1 MKKFE
6 KVIISSLCGI
16 TLIGAIGLGVY
27 SNNKKNN
34 NGDLN
39 QNNISNYEV
48 AESTNNIK
56 NINNKNI
63 VLDLKSSLDYALDV
77 TDKNVRKNNADYV
90 IIGKI
95 KSIDGSTN
103 YNGKQN
109 IYTSIFTYG
118 QIEIETILKGNIS
131 DSEIPFIRLG
141 GDIQFSEYEKG
152 LTTSQKEKMEL
163 VNTLSRD
170 EKENSYVSYSPEGDI
185 KLEEGKTYLMYMN
198 YNTDYEKYICT
209 YMQYGTR
216 EIDTN
221 TLNNGIQTASNEA
234 NETEI
239 KVKNNDTGEWENLSD
254 VF

>member
-6 KVIISSLCGI
+6 KVIIFSLCGI
-16 TLIGAIGLGVY
+16 TLIGAIGLGIY
-27 SNNKKNN
+27 SNNKEKNM
-34 NGDLN
+34 GDLN
-39 QNNISNYEV
+39 QINTSNYEV
-48 AESTNNIK
+48 AESTNNIT
-56 NINNKNI
+56 NTNHKNI
-63 VLDLKSSLDYALDV
+63 VLNLKSSLDYALDV

-95 KSIDGSTN
+95 KSIDGATN
-103 YNGKQN
+103 YNEKQK

-118 QIEIETILKGNIS
+118 KIEVETVLKGDIS
-131 DSEIPFIRLG
+131 DIEIPFIRLG
-141 GDIQFSEYEKG
+141 GDIKFSEYEKG

-163 VNTLSRD
+163 VNTLSQE

-185 KLEEGKTYLMYMN
+185 KIEEGKTYLMYMN

-216 EIDTN
+216 EIDTK
-221 TLNNGIQTASNEA
+221 TLKNSIQTTSNES

-254 VF
+254 IF